1 MEQELRNK
9 YNDGG
14 RRGYVEKMKFSAM
27 FGKWILFYTLYEF
40 LLNFILHLKIGKII
54 KKVMKQCYFGIN
66 FFFFVVLMVLV

>member
-27 FGKWILFYTLYEF
+27 FGKWILFYTF
-40 LLNFILHLKIGKII
+40 IKIFLNFYFTLKNWKNHQKGYET
-54 KKVMKQCYFGIN
+54 MLFWD
-66 FFFFVVLMVLV
+66 